1 MPRLLS
7 SLRFRLTVWH
17 TLVLATVTIAF
28 AVGSYTLLASALF
41 TRTEHFIDDALDAFT
56 RELAAESQEMPT
68 TELAIRAALSEVEFR
83 DLQIMIV
90 DMSGRL
96 VAAGVTPRP
105 SAAEARPGA
114 SAIDRRIHERNLQR
128 DRPPLNPDRVL
139 AELRRYDATA
149 RAAVT
154 LSDSEG
160 GYRVHV
166 RPVKVNNT
174 PFRLA
179 GAYQLHDGRTLLQL
193 VQNAYLIA
201 ISLLLAGAGIAGYF
215 LAKRSL
221 APVSA
226 MTVRAGEIS
235 ETNLHER
242 LPVAT
247 GEELGR
253 LATVVNSLL
262 DRLEAAFAQQRRFM
276 ADASH
281 ELRTPVAILRTET
294 EVTLARDHRAE
305 NEYRESVAVM
315 RDAANRLGRVVDDL
329 FLLARADAGHL
340 VPHRDEVYLDEV
352 VHGATRALRSLAD
365 RRQVRVE
372 LAPVVDAPIRG
383 DADLLG
389 RLLLN
394 LLDNAI
400 KFSPPGGKVDV
411 ELARRNGSYE
421 ISVVDEGPGIPPEAR
436 DRVFERFFRADTART
451 HAATGTTSGAG
462 LGLAI
467 AKWIA
472 EAHGGLIGVVDS
484 RPGHSEFRV
493 TLPVAGKHD
502 GKEGDGE
509 ADA

>member
-7 SLRFRLTVWH
+7 SLRLRLTVWH
-17 TLVLATVTIAF
+17 TLVLAAVTIGF

-41 TRTEHFIDDALDAFT
+41 TRTEHFIDDALEAFS
-56 RELAAESQEMPT
+56 RELAAEQHEMPT

-83 DLQIMIV
+83 DMQIMLI

-96 VAAGVTPRP
+96 VAAGATPRP
-105 SAAEARPGA
+105 SASEARAPT
-114 SAIDRRIHERNLQR
+114 AIDRRIRERNASR
-128 DRPPLNPDRVL
+128 ERPQLSLDRVL

-149 RAAVT
+149 RVAVT
-154 LSDSEG
+154 LPDPDG
-160 GYRVHV
+160 GYRLHV

-179 GAYQLHDGRTLLQL
+179 GAYQLHDGRSLLLL
-193 VQNAYLIA
+193 VQNAYFIA
-201 ISLLLAGAGIAGYF
+201 IALLLAGAGIAGYF

-226 MTVRAGEIS
+226 MTMRAAEIS
-235 ETNLHER
+235 EKNLHER

-247 GEELGR
+247 AGDELGR

-281 ELRTPVAILRTET
+281 ELRTPVSILRTET
-294 EVTLARDHRAE
+294 EVTLAREHRDE
-305 NEYRESVAVM
+305 GEYRESLEVM

-340 VPHRDEVYLDEV
+340 VPHRDAVYLDEV
-352 VHGATRALRSLAD
+352 VHGATRALRTLAD

-372 LAPVVDAPIRG
+372 LAPVVDAPFRG

-411 ELARRNGSYE
+411 ELARRNGDYE
-421 ISVVDEGPGIPPEAR
+421 ISVVDEGPGIPAEAR
-436 DRVFERFFRADTART
+436 PRLFERFFRVDGARSRGE
-451 HAATGTTSGAG
+451 ASTTSGAG

-472 EAHGGLIGVVDS
+472 EAHGGRIGLVDS

-493 TLPVAGKHD
+493 TLPAPPTDVA
-502 GKEGDGE
+502 
-509 ADA
+509 ASN